1 MAPNPFDVSRPPL
14 PASLL
19 SPGEG
24 PSGVSHPGVNCRRM
38 FLPSHEVSAISGCTG
53 TFSSSKYP
61 KRSRGSRPAVQGSPH
76 EPPLFKIWD
85 AFPQTHLLRGGTSS
99 TSGRCLGTSHG
110 GTSSTFGLRLH
121 IQVGPS
127 TLGGV
132 GINFSTSGWLWHIWT
147 ALAPHLDGPLPH
159 LDEAQT
165 PLWCHSIALGTH
177 LAPLDGAAVVT
188 PNG

>member
-38 FLPSHEVSAISGCTG
+38 FLPSREVSAISGCTG

-61 KRSRGSRPAVQGSPH
+61 KHSRGSRPAVQGSPH

-99 TSGRCLGTSHG
+99 TSGWCLGTSHG
-110 GTSSTFGLRLH
+110 GTSSTFGQRLH
-121 IQVGPS
+121 IRVGPS
-127 TLGGV
+127 TLGGGV
-132 GINFSTSGWLWHIWT
+132 NFSTSGWLWHTWT
-147 ALAPHLDGPLPH
+147 ALAPHLGGPLPH

-177 LAPLDGAAVVT
+177 LSPLGGAAVVT

>member
-38 FLPSHEVSAISGCTG
+38 FLPSREVSAISGCTG

-61 KRSRGSRPAVQGSPH
+61 KCSRGSRPAVQGSPH

-99 TSGRCLGTSHG
+99 TSGWCLGTSHG
-110 GTSSTFGLRLH
+110 GTSSTFGQRLH
-121 IQVGPS
+121 IRVGPS
-127 TLGGV
+127 TWGG
-132 GINFSTSGWLWHIWT
+132 GLTF
-147 ALAPHLDGPLPH
+147 PHLDGSG
-159 LDEAQT
+159 T
-165 PLWCHSIALGTH
+165 PGQLWHHTW
-177 LAPLDGAAVVT
+177 AVPFHTWMRPRPPCGVT
-188 PNG
+188 PSRWGHIWPHSVARRW

>member
-1 MAPNPFDVSRPPL
+1 MRPHKALHPRGPKGMAPNPFDVSRPPL

-38 FLPSHEVSAISGCTG
+38 FLPSREVSAISGCTG

-61 KRSRGSRPAVQGSPH
+61 KCSRGSRPAVQGSPH

-99 TSGRCLGTSHG
+99 TSGWCLGTSHG
-110 GTSSTFGLRLH
+110 GTSSTFGQRLH
-121 IQVGPS
+121 IRVGPS
-127 TLGGV
+127 TLWGEGGLT
-132 GINFSTSGWLWHIWT
+132 F
-147 ALAPHLDGPLPH
+147 PHLDGSGTTLGRSPS
-159 LDEAQT
+159 T
-165 PLWCHSIALGTH
+165 PG
-177 LAPLDGAAVVT
+177 
-188 PNG
+188 